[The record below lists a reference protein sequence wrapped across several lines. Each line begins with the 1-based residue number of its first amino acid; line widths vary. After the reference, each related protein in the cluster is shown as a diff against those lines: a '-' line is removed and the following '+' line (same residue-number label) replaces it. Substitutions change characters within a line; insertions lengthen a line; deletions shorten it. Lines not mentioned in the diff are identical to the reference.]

1 MKRVL
6 ILLIFILTLTHIS
19 YADIFTKD
27 DTAPYTI
34 DSAISEDRSGFYY
47 RGGVD
52 YRPQVPVEEPG
63 VGYSIL
69 SGSKGCSGFDLASSF
84 NSTFSEQ
91 ILADYLKGI
100 SSSAI
105 AAAPMLLLEYAS
117 PTLADIVKHFNTMT
131 NMRLGLRY
139 AQCED
144 IEKAAGE
151 YMDKLRKKSESECV
165 KDKVAQGLDIDS
177 ALKACKEGKDPF
189 AFLKNAEGIPLAQ
202 GGKIDVLSDIFKKI
216 NIPSDRKDFV
226 KSVVGET
233 TITSSQ
239 IENNKG
245 EKSIYKINDDFRS
258 ETSDKFFSIVS
269 EYMNSKTVSTD
280 SLKDLS
286 LHNNPVTGEQIRDI
300 ALMPKAKQY
309 IAVSKLSSDI
319 AYFKTI
325 SQCRQAMDDLLEA
338 MRAPGLDDVQRGVLE
353 KDYNYLKEKL
363 ERFKE
368 ERQINKEYNEAMS
381 GILSESEKEKLST
394 IINDDGTAS
403 YFDETTERQD
413 KQEMYLSVS
422 ESEGGEE

>member
-1 MKRVL
+1 MRKTIISLAL
-6 ILLIFILTLTHIS
+6 ILVLRSIC
-19 YADIFTKD
+19 YADIFSKD
-27 DTAPYTI
+27 NTNLYTI
-34 DSAISEDRSGFYY
+34 DNAVSEDRTGFYY
-47 RGGVD
+47 RGGID
-52 YRPQVPVEEPG
+52 YRPQVLPEEPG

-84 NSTFSEQ
+84 NSAFSEQ

-105 AAAPMLLLEYAS
+105 AAAPMLLLEYVS
-117 PTLADIVKHFNTMT
+117 PTLADIVKHFNAMT

-144 IEKAAGE
+144 IEKASGE
-151 YMDKLRKKSESECV
+151 YMDKLRKKSESECI
-165 KDKVAQGLDIDS
+165 KEKVATGLDIDS

-202 GGKIDVLSDIFKKI
+202 GGKINVLSDIFKRI
-216 NIPSDRKDFV
+216 NLPQERKELIE
-226 KSVVGET
+226 SVVGKT

-245 EKSIYKINDDFRS
+245 EKSIYKVNQELRE
-258 ETSDKFFSIVS
+258 ETSDKLFSLVN
-269 EYMNSKTVSTD
+269 EYLNSKNISGD

-286 LHNNPVTGEQIRDI
+286 LPNNPVTEEQIKNI

-309 IAVSKLSSDI
+309 IAVSKISSDI

-325 SQCRQAMDDLLEA
+325 SQYRQAMDDLLEA

-353 KDYNYLKEKL
+353 RDYNYLKEKL

-368 ERQINKEYNEAMS
+368 ERQIYKDYNEAMS

-394 IINDDGTAS
+394 IINDDGTTS
-403 YFDETTERQD
+403 YFSNSSEIQD
-413 KQEMYLSVS
+413 KKEMYLPAT
-422 ESEGGEE
+422 EEKQ

>member
-1 MKRVL
+1 MKKAVL
-6 ILLIFILTLTHIS
+6 LAFFVLTLTHIS

-27 DTAPYTI
+27 DISPYTI
-34 DSAISEDRSGFYY
+34 DNAISEDKSGFYY

-52 YRPQVPVEEPG
+52 YRPQVPAEKPG

-84 NSTFSEQ
+84 NSAFSEQ

-100 SSSAI
+100 SSSAM
-105 AAAPMLLLEYAS
+105 AAAPMLLLEYVS
-117 PTLADIVKHFNTMT
+117 PTLADIVKHFNAMT

-165 KDKVAQGLDIDS
+165 KEKVTQGLDIDS
-177 ALKACKEGKDPF
+177 ALKVCKEGKDPF
-189 AFLKNAEGIPLAQ
+189 AFLKNAEGISLAQ

-216 NIPSDRKDFV
+216 NIPDDRKDFV

-245 EKSIYKINDDFRS
+245 EKSTYKVNHDFRS
-258 ETSDKFFSIVS
+258 ETSDKLFSLLN
-269 EYMNSKTVSTD
+269 EYLNSKTISTD
-280 SLKDLS
+280 SLNDLS
-286 LHNNPVTGEQIRDI
+286 LHNNPVTEEQIRDI
-300 ALMPKAKQY
+300 TLMPKTKQY
-309 IAVSKLSSDI
+309 IAVSKISSDI

-325 SQCRQAMDDLLEA
+325 AKYRQAMDDLLEA
-338 MRAPGLDDVQRGVLE
+338 MRTPSLDDVQRGVLE
-353 KDYNYLKEKL
+353 RDYTYLKEKL

-368 ERQINKEYNEAMS
+368 ERQVYKDYNEAVV
-381 GILSESEKEKLST
+381 GILSESEKEKLNT
-394 IINDDGTAS
+394 IINEDGTTS
-403 YFDETTERQD
+403 YFSDSTETVE
-413 KQEMYLSVS
+413 KKEMYLPTP
-422 ESEGGEE
+422 EEKE

>member
-1 MKRVL
+1 MKKIIISLAL
-6 ILLIFILTLTHIS
+6 ILSLRNIS
-19 YADIFTKD
+19 YADIFSKD
-27 DTAPYTI
+27 DTSPYTI

-47 RGGVD
+47 RGGLD
-52 YRPQVPVEEPG
+52 YRPNVPPDEPG

-84 NSTFSEQ
+84 NSVLSEQ
-91 ILADYLKGI
+91 IMADYLKGI
-100 SSSAI
+100 SSEAM
-105 AAAPMLLLEYAS
+105 AAAPMLLLEYVS
-117 PTLADIVKHFNTMT
+117 PTLADIIKHFNAMT

-165 KDKVAQGLDIDS
+165 KEKVSTGLDIDS

-189 AFLKNAEGIPLAQ
+189 AFLKDAEGIPLAQ

-216 NIPSDRKDFV
+216 NIPTDRKDFV

-245 EKSIYKINDDFRS
+245 EKSIYKVNDDFRS
-258 ETSDKFFSIVS
+258 ETSDKFFSLLN
-269 EYMNSKTVSTD
+269 EYLSSKTVSSD

-286 LHNNPVTGEQIRDI
+286 LHNNPVTEEQIRDI

-309 IAVSKLSSDI
+309 IAVSKISSDI

-325 SQCRQAMDDLLEA
+325 SQYRQAMDDLLEA

-353 KDYNYLKEKL
+353 RDYNYLKEKL

-368 ERQINKEYNEAMS
+368 ERQIYKDYNETVT
-381 GILSESEKEKLST
+381 GILSESEKEKLNT
-394 IINDDGTAS
+394 IANEDGTTS
-403 YFDETTERQD
+403 YFRDDSETQD
-413 KQEMYLSVS
+413 KKEMYLP
-422 ESEGGEE
+422 EAEEK

>member
-1 MKRVL
+1 MKKVL
-6 ILLIFILTLTHIS
+6 ILLIFIFTLTHIS
-19 YADIFTKD
+19 YADIFAKD
-27 DTAPYTI
+27 NTNPYTI

-52 YRPQVPVEEPG
+52 YRPQVPPEEPG

-105 AAAPMLLLEYAS
+105 AAAPMLLLEYVS
-117 PTLADIVKHFNTMT
+117 PTLADIIKHFNTMT

-165 KDKVAQGLDIDS
+165 KEKVAQGLDIDS

-202 GGKIDVLSDIFKKI
+202 GGKINVLSDIFKKI
-216 NIPSDRKDFV
+216 NIPDDRKDFV

-245 EKSIYKINDDFRS
+245 EKSIYKVNDDFRS
-258 ETSDKFFSIVS
+258 ETSDKFFSILS

-286 LHNNPVTGEQIRDI
+286 LHNNPVTEEQVRNI

-309 IAVSKLSSDI
+309 IVVSKLSSDI

-353 KDYNYLKEKL
+353 NDYNYLKEKL

-368 ERQINKEYNEAMS
+368 ERQIYKDYNES
-381 GILSESEKEKLST
+381 VVGILSESEKEKLSI
-394 IINDDGTAS
+394 IINDDGTTS
-403 YFDETTERQD
+403 YFSDSSEVQD
-413 KQEMYLSVS
+413 KKEMYLP
-422 ESEGGEE
+422 EEKEGE

>member
-1 MKRVL
+1 MKKIIIPLVL
-6 ILLIFILTLTHIS
+6 ISVLRGIS
-19 YADIFTKD
+19 YADIFSKD
-27 DTAPYTI
+27 DTTSPYTI

-47 RGGVD
+47 RGGLD
-52 YRPQVPVEEPG
+52 YRPTVPPDEPG

-84 NSTFSEQ
+84 NSVLSEQ
-91 ILADYLKGI
+91 IMADYLKGI
-100 SSSAI
+100 SNSAM
-105 AAAPMLLLEYAS
+105 AAAPMLLLEYVS
-117 PTLADIVKHFNTMT
+117 PTLADIIKHFNAMT

-165 KDKVAQGLDIDS
+165 KEKVSTGLDIDS

-216 NIPSDRKDFV
+216 NIPNDRKDFV

-245 EKSIYKINDDFRS
+245 EKSIYKVNDDFRS
-258 ETSDKFFSIVS
+258 EASDKFLSLLD
-269 EYMNSKTVSTD
+269 EYLNSKTVSGD
-280 SLKDLS
+280 SLEDLS
-286 LHNNPVTGEQIRDI
+286 LHNNPVTEEQIRDI

-309 IAVSKLSSDI
+309 IAVSKISSDI

-325 SQCRQAMDDLLEA
+325 SQYRQAMDDLLEA

-353 KDYNYLKEKL
+353 RDYNYLKEKL

-368 ERQINKEYNEAMS
+368 EKQIYKDYNESVA
-381 GILSESEKEKLST
+381 GILSESEKEKLNT
-394 IINDDGTAS
+394 IINDDGTTS
-403 YFDETTERQD
+403 YFSDTTEIQD
-413 KQEMYLSVS
+413 KNEMYLPQ
-422 ESEGGEE
+422 EKE

>member
-1 MKRVL
+1 MKKIIIALTL
-6 ILLIFILTLTHIS
+6 ILSLRNIS
-19 YADIFTKD
+19 SADIFSND
-27 DTAPYTI
+27 DSSNPYTI

-47 RGGVD
+47 RGGID
-52 YRPQVPVEEPG
+52 YRPTVPPDEPG

-84 NSTFSEQ
+84 NSVLSEQ
-91 ILADYLKGI
+91 ILADYMKGI
-100 SSSAI
+100 SSEAM
-105 AAAPMLLLEYAS
+105 AAAPMLLLEYVS
-117 PTLADIVKHFNTMT
+117 PTLADIIKHFNAMT

-165 KDKVAQGLDIDS
+165 KEKVGTGLDIDS
-177 ALKACKEGKDPF
+177 ALKACKENKDPF

-216 NIPSDRKDFV
+216 NIPDDRKNFV

-245 EKSIYKINDDFRS
+245 EKSIYKVNDDFRT
-258 ETSDKFFSIVS
+258 ETSDKFLSIVS

-286 LHNNPVTGEQIRDI
+286 LHNNPVTEEQIKNI

-368 ERQINKEYNEAMS
+368 ERQINKDYNEAMS

-394 IINDDGTAS
+394 IMNDDGTTS
-403 YFDETTERQD
+403 YFSDSSEVQD
-413 KQEMYLSVS
+413 KKEMYLP
-422 ESEGGEE
+422 EEKEGE

>member
-1 MKRVL
+1 MKRVF
-6 ILLIFILTLTHIS
+6 ILLILILGLTHIS

-27 DTAPYTI
+27 DTMPYTI

-117 PTLADIVKHFNTMT
+117 PTLADIVKHFSAMT

-216 NIPSDRKDFV
+216 NIPNDRKDFV

-245 EKSIYKINDDFRS
+245 EKSIYKVNDDFRT

-286 LHNNPVTGEQIRDI
+286 LHNNPVTEEQIRDI

-368 ERQINKEYNEAMS
+368 ERQINKDYNEAMS

-394 IINDDGTAS
+394 IINDDGTTS
-403 YFDETTERQD
+403 YFNDSSEVQD
-413 KQEMYLSVS
+413 KKEMYLPA
-422 ESEGGEE
+422 EKEGE

>member
-1 MKRVL
+1 MKKIIIPLVL
-6 ILLIFILTLTHIS
+6 ISVLRGIS
-19 YADIFTKD
+19 YADIFSKD
-27 DTAPYTI
+27 DTTSPYTI
-34 DSAISEDRSGFYY
+34 DSAISEDKSGFYY
-47 RGGVD
+47 RGGLD
-52 YRPQVPVEEPG
+52 YRPNVPPDEPQ

-84 NSTFSEQ
+84 NSVLSEQ
-91 ILADYLKGI
+91 ILADYMKSI
-100 SSSAI
+100 SSEAM
-105 AAAPMLLLEYAS
+105 AAAPMLLLEYVS
-117 PTLADIVKHFNTMT
+117 PTLADVIKHFNAMT

-165 KDKVAQGLDIDS
+165 KEKVATGLDIDN

-189 AFLKNAEGIPLAQ
+189 AFLKDAEGVPLAQ

-216 NIPSDRKDFV
+216 NIPGERKDFV

-245 EKSIYKINDDFRS
+245 EKSIYKVNDDFRS
-258 ETSDKFFSIVS
+258 ETSDKFLSLIN
-269 EYMNSKTVSTD
+269 EYLSSKTVSGD

-286 LHNNPVTGEQIRDI
+286 LHNNPVTEEQIRNI
-300 ALMPKAKQY
+300 TLMPKAKQY
-309 IAVSKLSSDI
+309 IAVSKISSDI

-325 SQCRQAMDDLLEA
+325 AKYRQAMDDLLEA
-338 MRAPGLDDVQRGVLE
+338 MRAPALDDVQRGVLE
-353 KDYNYLKEKL
+353 RDYSYLKEKL

-368 ERQINKEYNEAMS
+368 ERQIYKDYNKAMA
-381 GILSESEKEKLST
+381 GILLESEKEKLST
-394 IINDDGTAS
+394 IINEDGSSS
-403 YFDETTERQD
+403 YFDDASETQE
-413 KQEMYLSVS
+413 KKEMYLP
-422 ESEGGEE
+422 EEK

>member
-1 MKRVL
+1 MKKIIIPLVL
-6 ILLIFILTLTHIS
+6 ISVLRGIS
-19 YADIFTKD
+19 YADIFSKD
-27 DTAPYTI
+27 DTTSPYTI

-47 RGGVD
+47 RGGLD
-52 YRPQVPVEEPG
+52 YRPNVPPDEPQ

-84 NSTFSEQ
+84 NSVLSEQ
-91 ILADYLKGI
+91 IMADYLKGI
-100 SSSAI
+100 SSSAM
-105 AAAPMLLLEYAS
+105 AAAPMLLLEYVS
-117 PTLADIVKHFNTMT
+117 PTLADIIKHFNAMT

-165 KDKVAQGLDIDS
+165 KEKVSTGLDIDS

-216 NIPSDRKDFV
+216 NIPNDRKDFV

-245 EKSIYKINDDFRS
+245 EKSIYKVNDDFRS
-258 ETSDKFFSIVS
+258 ETSDKFLSLLD
-269 EYMNSKTVSTD
+269 EYLNSKTVSGD

-286 LHNNPVTGEQIRDI
+286 LHNNPVTEEQIRDI

-309 IAVSKLSSDI
+309 IAVSKISSDI

-325 SQCRQAMDDLLEA
+325 SQYRQAMDDLLEA

-353 KDYNYLKEKL
+353 RDYNYLKEKL

-368 ERQINKEYNEAMS
+368 EKQIYKDYNESVA
-381 GILSESEKEKLST
+381 GILSESEKEKLNT
-394 IINDDGTAS
+394 IINDDGTTS
-403 YFDETTERQD
+403 YFSDTTEIQD
-413 KQEMYLSVS
+413 KNEMYLPQ
-422 ESEGGEE
+422 EKE

>member
-1 MKRVL
+1 MKKIIISLAL
-6 ILLIFILTLTHIS
+6 ISLLRGIS
-19 YADIFTKD
+19 YADIFSKD
-27 DTAPYTI
+27 DTTSPYTI

-47 RGGVD
+47 RGGLD
-52 YRPQVPVEEPG
+52 YRPTVPVDEPG

-84 NSTFSEQ
+84 NSVLSEQ
-91 ILADYLKGI
+91 ILADYMKGI
-100 SSSAI
+100 SSEAM
-105 AAAPMLLLEYAS
+105 AAAPMLLLEYVS
-117 PTLADIVKHFNTMT
+117 PTLADIIKHFNAMT

-165 KDKVAQGLDIDS
+165 KEKVATGLDIDS

-189 AFLKNAEGIPLAQ
+189 AFLKNAEGVPLAQ

-216 NIPSDRKDFV
+216 NIPGERKDFV

-245 EKSIYKINDDFRS
+245 EKSIYKVNDEFRS
-258 ETSDKFFSIVS
+258 ETSDKFLSLFN
-269 EYMNSKTVSTD
+269 EYLNSKTVSSD
-280 SLKDLS
+280 SLKGLS
-286 LHNNPVTGEQIRDI
+286 LHNNPVTEEQIRDI

-309 IAVSKLSSDI
+309 IAISKISSDI
-319 AYFKTI
+319 AYFKTV
-325 SQCRQAMDDLLEA
+325 SQYRQAMDDLLEA

-353 KDYNYLKEKL
+353 RDYNYLKEKL

-368 ERQINKEYNEAMS
+368 EREIYKDYNEAVA
-381 GILSESEKEKLST
+381 GILSESEKEKLNT
-394 IINDDGTAS
+394 IINDDGTSS
-403 YFDETTERQD
+403 YFNDTTETQD
-413 KQEMYLSVS
+413 KKEMYLSAT
-422 ESEGGEE
+422 EEKE

>member
-1 MKRVL
+1 MKKIIISLVL
-6 ILLIFILTLTHIS
+6 ISVLRGIS
-19 YADIFTKD
+19 YADIFSKD
-27 DTAPYTI
+27 DTTSPYTI

-47 RGGVD
+47 RGGLD
-52 YRPQVPVEEPG
+52 YHPNVPPDEPG

-84 NSTFSEQ
+84 NSVLSEQ
-91 ILADYLKGI
+91 ILADYMKGI
-100 SSSAI
+100 SSEAM
-105 AAAPMLLLEYAS
+105 AAAPMLLLEYVS
-117 PTLADIVKHFNTMT
+117 PTLADIIKHFNAMT

-144 IEKAAGE
+144 IEMAAGE

-165 KDKVAQGLDIDS
+165 KEKVSTGLDIDN

-245 EKSIYKINDDFRS
+245 EKSIYKINDDFRT
-258 ETSDKFFSIVS
+258 ETSDKFFSLLN
-269 EYMNSKTVSTD
+269 EYLSSKTVSGD

-286 LHNNPVTGEQIRDI
+286 LHNNPVTEEQIRDI

-309 IAVSKLSSDI
+309 IAVSKISSDI
-319 AYFKTI
+319 SYFKTI
-325 SQCRQAMDDLLEA
+325 SQYRQAMDDLLEA

-353 KDYNYLKEKL
+353 RDYNYLKEKL

-368 ERQINKEYNEAMS
+368 ERQIYKDYNEAMS
-381 GILSESEKEKLST
+381 GILSESEKEKLNT
-394 IINDDGTAS
+394 IINDDGSSS
-403 YFDETTERQD
+403 YFDDASETQD
-413 KQEMYLSVS
+413 KKEMYLP
-422 ESEGGEE
+422 EEK

>member
-1 MKRVL
+1 MRKAMV
-6 ILLIFILTLTHIS
+6 LLIFIFAIANMG

-27 DTAPYTI
+27 ATNSYTI
-34 DSAISEDRSGFYY
+34 DSAVSEDRSGFYY

-52 YRPQVPVEEPG
+52 YRPTVPIDDPR

-84 NSTFSEQ
+84 NSAFSEQ

-105 AAAPMLLLEYAS
+105 AAAPMLLLEYVS
-117 PTLADIVKHFNTMT
+117 PTLADIVKHFNAMT

-144 IEKAAGE
+144 IEKASGE
-151 YMDKLRKKSESECV
+151 YMDKLRKKSESECI
-165 KDKVAQGLDIDS
+165 KEKVATGLDIDS

-202 GGKIDVLSDIFKKI
+202 GGKIDVLSDIFKRI
-216 NIPSDRKDFV
+216 NLPQERKELIE
-226 KSVVGET
+226 SVVGKT

-245 EKSIYKINDDFRS
+245 EKSIYKVNQELRE
-258 ETSDKFFSIVS
+258 ETSDKLFSLVN
-269 EYMNSKTVSTD
+269 EYLNSKNISGD

-286 LHNNPVTGEQIRDI
+286 LPNNPVTEEQIKNI

-309 IAVSKLSSDI
+309 IAVSKISSDI

-325 SQCRQAMDDLLEA
+325 SQYRQAMDDLLEA

-353 KDYNYLKEKL
+353 RDYNYLKEKL
-363 ERFKE
+363 ERLKE
-368 ERQINKEYNEAMS
+368 ERQIYKDYNEAMT
-381 GILSESEKEKLST
+381 GILSESEKEKLNT
-394 IINDDGTAS
+394 IINDDGTTS
-403 YFDETTERQD
+403 YFSDSSEVQD
-413 KQEMYLSVS
+413 NKEMYLP
-422 ESEGGEE
+422 EEKEVD

>member
-1 MKRVL
+1 MKKAV
-6 ILLIFILTLTHIS
+6 ILLIFILALTHIS

-27 DTAPYTI
+27 DINPYTI

-52 YRPQVPVEEPG
+52 YRPEVPLEEPG

-84 NSTFSEQ
+84 NSAFSEQ

-105 AAAPMLLLEYAS
+105 AAAPMLLLEYVS
-117 PTLADIVKHFNTMT
+117 PTLADIIKHFNTMT

-165 KDKVAQGLDIDS
+165 KDKAAQGLDIDS

-202 GGKIDVLSDIFKKI
+202 GGKINVLSDIFKKI
-216 NIPSDRKDFV
+216 NIPDDRKNFV

-245 EKSIYKINDDFRS
+245 EKSIYKVNDDFMT
-258 ETSDKFFSIVS
+258 EISDKFFSIVS

-286 LHNNPVTGEQIRDI
+286 LHNNPVTEEQIKNI

-353 KDYNYLKEKL
+353 KDCNYLKEKL

-368 ERQINKEYNEAMS
+368 ERQIYKDYNESMS
-381 GILSESEKEKLST
+381 GILSESEKEKLAT
-394 IINDDGTAS
+394 IINDDGSSS
-403 YFDETTERQD
+403 YFDDASETQD
-413 KQEMYLSVS
+413 KKEMYLPD
-422 ESEGGEE
+422 EKN